1 MILNI
6 PLKYAI
12 NRFALGRARTKDE
25 HKTAGKMQKSPS
37 HCAGRW
43 SYLANSLQSSLGYKE
58 KRGEKNLPKV
68 SVNIYLL
75 G

>member
-12 NRFALGRARTKDE
+12 NRLALGRARTKDE
-25 HKTAGKMQKSPS
+25 HKTAGKMQKSS
-37 HCAGRW
+37 SRCAGRW
-43 SYLANSLQSSLGYKE
+43 RHLVNPLQSSLSYKE
-58 KRGEKNLPKV
+58 KKGKKLPKV